1 MIMKKSQSHGSEDI
15 EDLLN
20 ESDLCK
26 ELYAAI
32 LKDWGSYDLS
42 SKDVLNK
49 WINKIE
55 INGIYYVYFYVVKK
69 IFLTDKE
76 KSYIEK
82 YSISMRD
89 FYFLKQFDISLEE
102 IPLMLE
108 KGVNVLEYVF
118 LENIKKAPP
127 ETQAALYEALTLYV
141 KLHNKIKNKS
151 VK

>member
-15 EDLLN
+15 EDLLK
-20 ESDLCK
+20 ESDLCE

-32 LKDWGSYDLS
+32 LKEWGSYDLS

-49 WINKIE
+49 WINKCE

-76 KSYIEK
+76 KLYIEK

-89 FYFLKQFDISLEE
+89 FYFLKQYDISLEE

-108 KGVNVLEYVF
+108 KGVNVLEYVL

-127 ETQAALYEALTLYV
+127 ETQAALYDALTLYV